1 MGAGILRLVRQLKQF
16 RFIVAVGL
24 CLSVFVRMDAQD
36 ATDSENHAGYVPVL
50 SGGAGYVQNVNGGVT
65 ALEPQINPVLLFPF
79 GSHVL
84 LESRAE
90 FIGVYQRENLTTG
103 PFTGKVYKNVDY
115 AQLDWL
121 ANTHVMAVAGKYLVP
136 FGLFNERLSP
146 FWIRNLQ
153 DGPIDSTIG
162 LGTSGAGDGAMLRG
176 VALQKP
182 AYTLQYSAY
191 FSASSNINQLQ
202 ATRAAGG
209 DASIYLLHPRLEIGS
224 SYQRTLQA
232 REINSVAAYVSW
244 QPPAV
249 PIDLKAEYDY
259 SYYGNGYWLETAYDF
274 EKLQIPSFLRR
285 FQAVGRM
292 QQFFPLNG
300 GGNELPR
307 VNTQRFDFGLN
318 YYFRDDLRIVSS
330 YGRSFSSQQDK
341 NIWNVGLTYRFVL
354 PLWPERKK

>member
-1 MGAGILRLVRQLKQF
+1 LRFVHQPKQL
-16 RFIVAVGL
+16 RFIIAVVL
-24 CLSVFVRMDAQD
+24 CLSVFGRMNAQD
-36 ATDSENHAGYVPVL
+36 ANDSETHAGYVPVL
-50 SGGAGYVQNVNGGVT
+50 SGAAGYIHNVNGGVT
-65 ALEPQINPVLLFPF
+65 SLEPLINPVLLFPF

-90 FIGVYQRENLTTG
+90 FIGIYQRENLTSG
-103 PFTGKVYKNVDY
+103 PFGGKVFNNVDY

-136 FGLFNERLSP
+136 FGMYNERLGP
-146 FWIRNLQ
+146 VWIRNLQ
-153 DGPIDSTIG
+153 DGPIVSTIG
-162 LGTSGAGDGAMLRG
+162 LGTSSAGDGLMLRG

-182 AYTLQYSAY
+182 DYSLQYSAY
-191 FSASSNINQLQ
+191 FSARSDINQLQ
-202 ATRAAGG
+202 ATRATGG
-209 DASIYLLHPRLEIGS
+209 DASIYLPHPRLEIGT
-224 SYQRTLQA
+224 SYQRTLQNP
-232 REINSVAAYVSW
+232 EINSVATYVAW

-259 SYYGNGYWLETAYDF
+259 SHFGNGYWLETAYKF
-274 EKLQIPSFLRR
+274 VKLPIPSYLQR

-292 QQFFPLNG
+292 QQYFPLNG
-300 GGNELPR
+300 GGNGLPQ

-318 YYFRDDLRIVSS
+318 YYFRDDLRVVSS

-341 NIWNVGLTYRFVL
+341 NVWNVGLTYRFIL